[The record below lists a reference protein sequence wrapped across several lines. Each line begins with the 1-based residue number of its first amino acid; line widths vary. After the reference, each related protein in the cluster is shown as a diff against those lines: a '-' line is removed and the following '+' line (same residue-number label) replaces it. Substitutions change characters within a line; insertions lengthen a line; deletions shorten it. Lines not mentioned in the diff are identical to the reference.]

1 MPNISTSLRLLVLAV
16 ATSFALTSCFD
27 RDKKCDPKP
36 KTNAS
41 CSTPTPPPTPT
52 PVP

>member
-1 MPNISTSLRLLVLAV
+1 MPKISTSLRLLLLA
-16 ATSFALTSCFD
+16 ATMSCTLTSCFD

-36 KTNAS
+36 K
-41 CSTPTPPPTPT
+41 PTICPMPAPAPT